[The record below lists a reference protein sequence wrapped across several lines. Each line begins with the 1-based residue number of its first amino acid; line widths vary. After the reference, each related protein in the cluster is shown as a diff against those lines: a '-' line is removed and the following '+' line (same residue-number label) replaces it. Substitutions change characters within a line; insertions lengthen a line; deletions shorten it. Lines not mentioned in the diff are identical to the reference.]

1 MNLKSSQKSSSSLA
15 GHIMILDEIIE
26 NKKIEVAESKNTLTF
41 EVLKQQIDEALP
53 PRDFFDAINPK
64 GQLKIISE
72 VKHAS
77 PSKGVFREDFDP
89 VKIAESYSSGGASA
103 ISVLTDEK
111 YFKGSLQYL
120 KNIRE
125 RVSTPLLRKDFI
137 VDPYQVYEAR
147 FYGADALLLIVAA
160 LDQPL
165 LVELLE
171 LTHSLEM
178 NAIVEVHDQR
188 ELDRALSAN
197 SRIIGINNRDL
208 RTFDVDLNVS
218 VNLSA
223 RVPSDRIVIA
233 ESGIGSID
241 DIDRLRA
248 HGVHVFLIG
257 ETFMKAPDPGQKLK
271 ELIES
276 SSYVSS

>member
-1 MNLKSSQKSSSSLA
+1 
-15 GHIMILDEIIE
+15 MILDEIVE
-26 NKKIEVAESKNTLTF
+26 NKKLEVAESKEGLPF
-41 EVLKQQIDEALP
+41 EVLEEQINNALP
-53 PRDFFDAINPK
+53 PRDFFEAIKPN

-89 VKIAESYSSGGASA
+89 VKIAQSYSSGGASA

-125 RVSTPLLRKDFI
+125 QVRTPLLRKDFI
-137 VDPYQVYEAR
+137 IDPYQVYEAR
-147 FYGADALLLIVAA
+147 LYGADALLLIVAA
-160 LDQPL
+160 LDQAL

-171 LTHSLEM
+171 LTHSLSM
-178 NAIVEVHDQR
+178 NAIVEVHDEA
-188 ELDRALSAN
+188 ELDRALAAN

-218 VNLSA
+218 INLSA
-223 RVPSDRIVIA
+223 KVPSDRIVIA

-276 SSYVSS
+276 STYVSS

>member
-1 MNLKSSQKSSSSLA
+1 
-15 GHIMILDEIIE
+15 MILDEIIE
-26 NKKIEVAESKNTLTF
+26 NKKLEVAESKNNLPFDTIK
-41 EVLKQQIDEALP
+41 KQINNAFP
-53 PRDFFDAINPK
+53 SRDFFEAINPN

-77 PSKGVFREDFDP
+77 PSKGVFRYDFDP
-89 VKIAESYSSGGASA
+89 VKIAESYSAGGASA

-111 YFKGSLQYL
+111 YFKGSLLYL

-125 RVSTPLLRKDFI
+125 QVSTPLLRKDFI

-147 FYGADALLLIVAA
+147 LYGADALLLIVAA
-160 LDQPL
+160 LDQAL
-165 LVELLE
+165 LAELLE

-178 NAIVEVHDQR
+178 NAIVEVHDEQ
-188 ELDRALSAN
+188 ELDKALDAD

-208 RTFDVDLNVS
+208 RTFDVDLSVS
-218 VNLSA
+218 IRLSA
-223 RVPSDRIVIA
+223 RVPSDKIVIA
-233 ESGIGSID
+233 ESGIGSIG

-276 SSYVSS
+276 STYISS